1 MQKPGQKKGRAV
13 LPRPRTQKGKQA
25 AAIEADIVPASQA
38 APAASG
44 DRAAKVVTITDVAQ
58 RAGFGESTVSRV
70 LRNKGSVSLSAR
82 SRILKAA
89 ADLNYVP
96 NRIAGTLASMSS
108 KLIGIVVP
116 SVGNTVVPEVL
127 AGVNTVLEAA
137 GFQPVIGVS
146 NYDSLR
152 EEALIESI
160 LSWRPAGILV
170 AGLEHTDRARSML
183 KGCGVRVVE
192 LLDID
197 GEGIDIVVG
206 SSQHMAGRKSA
217 EHLLAHNY
225 RNIGYVG
232 HDVRVDIRAGK
243 RLEGFRAVLSENDMS
258 FVDEEFHPSM
268 ASSVEAGRIGL
279 ARLLKRQC
287 ELDAIYFS
295 NDDLALGGYFHCL
308 EHDISV
314 PRDLALFGY
323 NGLEITRLT
332 PQPLSTIR
340 TPRMA
345 MGKVGAN
352 LLLSGG
358 PSTVVDVGFELV
370 VGATT

>member
-1 MQKPGQKKGRAV
+1 MQKPGRRKRSSALPQNRSQKTKAR
-13 LPRPRTQKGKQA
+13 
-25 AAIEADIVPASQA
+25 
-38 APAASG
+38 AASG
-44 DRAAKVVTITDVAQ
+44 ASQELAASPKTAGNGDRAKVVTITDVAQ
-58 RAGFGESTVSRV
+58 RARVGESTVSRV
-70 LRNKGSVSLSAR
+70 LRNHGSVSQSTR
-82 SRILKAA
+82 EKILKAA

-96 NRIAGTLASMSS
+96 NRIAGTLASMTS
-108 KLIGIVVP
+108 KLIGIVMP

-127 AGVNTVLEAA
+127 AGANMVLEDA

-146 NYDSLR
+146 NYDPVR
-152 EEALIESI
+152 EEVLIESI

-170 AGLEHTDRARSML
+170 AGLEHTDRARAML

-206 SSQHMAGRKSA
+206 SSHRLAGRKSA
-217 EHLLAHNY
+217 EHLLARNY
-225 RNIGYVG
+225 RRIGYVG
-232 HDVRVDIRAGK
+232 HDIRVDIRAGK
-243 RLEGFRAVLSENDMS
+243 RLEGFRAVMREHGLG
-258 FVDEEFHPSM
+258 FVDQEFHPSGG
-268 ASSVEAGRIGL
+268 SSVEAGRIGL
-279 ARLLKRQC
+279 AQLLKRQPG
-287 ELDAIYFS
+287 LDAIYFS

-314 PRDLALFGY
+314 PSRLALFGY

-340 TPRMA
+340 SPRIA
-345 MGKVGAN
+345 MGQAGAN

-358 PSTVVDVGFELV
+358 PSTTVDVGFELI
-370 VGATT
+370 VGATS